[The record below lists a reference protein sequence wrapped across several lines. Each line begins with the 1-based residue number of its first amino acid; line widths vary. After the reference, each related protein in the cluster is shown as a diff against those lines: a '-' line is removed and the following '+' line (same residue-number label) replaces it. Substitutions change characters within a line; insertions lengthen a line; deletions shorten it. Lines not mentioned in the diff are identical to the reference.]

1 MNIYLNQLTFTYEL
15 CNAPTFL
22 HNVMGALQISLMM
35 YDIWYDMNQ
44 PGSSLSDFTQPTKF
58 KLVVQAAK
66 ECEGFCETEY
76 QKPS

>member
-1 MNIYLNQLTFTYEL
+1 
-15 CNAPTFL
+15 
-22 HNVMGALQISLMM
+22 
-35 YDIWYDMNQ
+35 MNQ